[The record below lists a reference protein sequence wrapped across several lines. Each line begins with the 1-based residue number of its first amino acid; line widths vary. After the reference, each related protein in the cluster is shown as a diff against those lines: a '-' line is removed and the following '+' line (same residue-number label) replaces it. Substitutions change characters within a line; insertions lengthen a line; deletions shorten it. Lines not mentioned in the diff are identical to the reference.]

1 MPASLHWLIK
11 WAQTNL
17 ALAFGE
23 MNLAFLCQC
32 YKYPDKNLF
41 ELKWNYGLNLLLL
54 ILKRNKSF
62 SLICMTH
69 ASDNTHFRESKR
81 IYPELKMGFTLWEV
95 QQSTTACYKKA
106 SEKNRFVSLPGIYIL
121 TLGGFLGISEESSEE
136 RRVVSTGRL
145 ETPWLHSC
153 GCDFLHLP
161 AELL

>member
-1 MPASLHWLIK
+1 MNHPVHMPASLHWLIK

-62 SLICMTH
+62 SLTCMTDG
-69 ASDNTHFRESKR
+69 SDNTRFRESKR

-106 SEKNRFVSLPGIYIL
+106 SEKNDLFPC
-121 TLGGFLGISEESSEE
+121 LGSISWPWVDSWAFQ
-136 RRVVSTGRL
+136 RRAQKKDV
-145 ETPWLHSC
+145 
-153 GCDFLHLP
+153 
-161 AELL
+161 